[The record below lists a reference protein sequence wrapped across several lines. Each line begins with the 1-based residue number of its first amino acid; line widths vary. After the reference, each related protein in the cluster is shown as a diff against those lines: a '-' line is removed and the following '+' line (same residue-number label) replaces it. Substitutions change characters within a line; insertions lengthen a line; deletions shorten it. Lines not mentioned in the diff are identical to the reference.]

1 MILPIVGYGHRA
13 LRNEN
18 LRVEPD
24 YPELAELI
32 DNLFET
38 MYNAQGVGLAAP
50 QVGLSLQIFV
60 VDGSPMDDEE
70 EDMKDFKLAILN
82 PEMLEETGTP
92 WPFEEG
98 CLSIPD
104 IREKVMRKEHI
115 RIRYQTPDFEMVE
128 ASFSGMKARIIQ
140 HEYDH
145 LQGILFT
152 DHISPLRRR
161 MLKPRLGKMA
171 KEGVNA
177 GYPMKFSPQK
187 R

>member
-13 LRNEN
+13 LRKEN
-18 LRVEPD
+18 LRIEPD
-24 YPELAELI
+24 HPELTELI

-50 QVGLSLQIFV
+50 QVGLSLQLFV

-82 PEMLEETGTP
+82 PEMLEESGTP

-104 IREKVMRKEHI
+104 IREKVIRKESI
-115 RIRYQTPDFEMVE
+115 RIRYQTPDFETVE

-161 MLKPRLGKMA
+161 MLKPRLIKMA
-171 KEGVNA
+171 KEGVNS